1 MASELVPA
9 SASVASTGLGLR
21 YIGTD
26 PMHCYAYSGEVQIG
40 GSSTADTHLLSFTTG
55 SPGYIVAKY
64 QMTIADNGASN
75 LYLVIKLNGEIIMS
89 DLIDGASSTEFFI
102 DLPYYLIFPPQTK
115 VEVLAGWAASA
126 TNFTGFLTG
135 RVYGAV

>member
-1 MASELVPA
+1 MVSVQPE
-9 SASVASTGLGLR
+9 ASVVQVGLGLK
-21 YIGTD
+21 YIGS
-26 PMHCYAYSGEVQIG
+26 HCYAYSGEVQIG
-40 GSSTADTHLLSFTTG
+40 GSSTADTPLLSFTTG
-55 SPGYIVAKY
+55 SGYILAKY
-64 QMTIADNGASN
+64 QMTIEDNGASN

-115 VEVLAGWAASA
+115 VEILAGWAAGA

-135 RVYGAV
+135 RVYGNV